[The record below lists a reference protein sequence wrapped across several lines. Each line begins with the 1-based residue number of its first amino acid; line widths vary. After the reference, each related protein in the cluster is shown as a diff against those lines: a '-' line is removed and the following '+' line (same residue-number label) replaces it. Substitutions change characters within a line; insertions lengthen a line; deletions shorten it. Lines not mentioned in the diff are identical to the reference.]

1 MQEGKITTNFLF
13 ASLAEFVSQFPAVW
27 IGYSHTINRFCFG
40 LSAGSVCFSIQS
52 EILFEISY
60 LIGGSI
66 SCEHQAVVVRLGNQQ
81 AQRIISATSPIQAN
95 YSLRLIALLLFF
107 KFTVGC
113 CQP

>member
-27 IGYSHTINRFCFG
+27 IGNSHTINRFCFG
-40 LSAGSVCFSIQS
+40 LSAGSVCVAIQS

-81 AQRIISATSPIQAN
+81 AQRINLCHFPHTSKLLATVNRFAS
-95 YSLRLIALLLFF
+95 FF
-107 KFTVGC
+107 
-113 CQP
+113 